1 MIKIFNDDVNTGGLT
16 RITSRMAASDTNNKD
31 VAKLQLSDVAPARGA
46 NSSEADKETNRGEG
60 NSGASSSDLMSQLKR
75 QIAELQKQL
84 QQEQQQLQKIQSSQQ
99 AAELKAA
106 AVGAVQTQISSTSAA
121 LQTVMAALLQAVKG
135 AGSENSGNMVNV
147 TA

>member
-1 MIKIFNDDVNTGGLT
+1 MD
-16 RITSRMAASDTNNKD
+16 ASDINNTD
-31 VAKLQLSDVAPARGA
+31 AAKLQLPNVAPARGA
-46 NSSEADKETNRGEG
+46 NSSEVDKETSMGG
-60 NSGASSSDLMSQLKR
+60 NSGAASSDIMSQLKR
-75 QIAELQKQL
+75 QIAQLQKQL

-99 AAELKAA
+99 AAELKAT

>member
-1 MIKIFNDDVNTGGLT
+1 MINVFNDDVNAGGLT
-16 RITSRMAASDTNNKD
+16 RVTSRMAASDINNTD
-31 VAKLQLSDVAPARGA
+31 AAKLQLSNVAAARGA
-46 NSSEADKETNRGEG
+46 NSSEVDKETSRGG
-60 NSGASSSDLMSQLKR
+60 SGAASSDIMSQLKR